1 MVSRLRN
8 RCEHSFTGRIV
19 TGASEAAFFTQLDWV
34 REQCSQ
40 KLGFTPFP
48 GTLNIDISPQKITN
62 METFLTGVDVDLRS
76 PDPKFCS
83 ARIVPVNLE
92 GIPAAVLFPDEK
104 TRVHGQNILEILAP
118 VSVREVLQKKDGDLI
133 SITMDRKADSRL
145 KKTSRAGKKLS
156 VEAVM
161 FDLDGTLI
169 DSVKIYY
176 RIVQAVLDKLQ
187 LPGVSAGEI
196 QKANQNGT
204 FLWEKLFPA
213 SMFADHPQLK
223 DEAWDIARQIAP
235 EMFNG
240 RVQMLPGAKEILR
253 QIAAQGFKVAVVTAT
268 PRQNMHAKLKPLEE
282 SGTLQLLQEI
292 ITADDTARKKPA
304 ADPLLECSRRLAIDV
319 EKCVYVGDTRIDIKA
334 GKAAGTG
341 TIGVLTGFDTH
352 EMLAEEQPDAIID
365 SLKNLP
371 DVILM

>member
-1 MVSRLRN
+1 
-8 RCEHSFTGRIV
+8 
-19 TGASEAAFFTQLDWV
+19 
-34 REQCSQ
+34 
-40 KLGFTPFP
+40 
-48 GTLNIDISPQKITN
+48 
-62 METFLTGVDVDLRS
+62 
-76 PDPKFCS
+76 
-83 ARIVPVNLE
+83 
-92 GIPAAVLFPDEK
+92 
-104 TRVHGQNILEILAP
+104 
-118 VSVREVLQKKDGDLI
+118 
-133 SITMDRKADSRL
+133 
-145 KKTSRAGKKLS
+145 
-156 VEAVM
+156 M

-235 EMFNG
+235 KMFNG
-240 RVQMLPGAKEILR
+240 RVQMLPGAQEILH
-253 QIAAQGFKVAVVTAT
+253 QIAAQGFKMAVVTAT
-268 PRQNMHAKLKPLEE
+268 PRQNMHAKLKPLAE

-292 ITADDTARKKPA
+292 ITADDTAKKKPA

-319 EKCVYVGDTRIDIKA
+319 EKCVYVGDTRIDIRA

-371 DVILM
+371 EVILMRGCARNPN

>member
-1 MVSRLRN
+1 
-8 RCEHSFTGRIV
+8 
-19 TGASEAAFFTQLDWV
+19 
-34 REQCSQ
+34 
-40 KLGFTPFP
+40 
-48 GTLNIDISPQKITN
+48 
-62 METFLTGVDVDLRS
+62 
-76 PDPKFCS
+76 
-83 ARIVPVNLE
+83 
-92 GIPAAVLFPDEK
+92 
-104 TRVHGQNILEILAP
+104 
-118 VSVREVLQKKDGDLI
+118 
-133 SITMDRKADSRL
+133 
-145 KKTSRAGKKLS
+145 
-156 VEAVM
+156 M

-176 RIVQAVLDKLQ
+176 QIVQAVLDKLQ

-204 FLWEKLFPA
+204 FLWEKLFPI

-240 RVQMLPGAKEILR
+240 RVQMLPGAKEILH
-253 QIAAQGFKVAVVTAT
+253 QIAAQGLKVAVVTAT
-268 PRQNMHAKLKPLEE
+268 PRQNMAAKLKPLEE

-304 ADPLLECSRRLAIDV
+304 ADPLLECSRRLAIKT
-319 EKCVYVGDTRIDIKA
+319 EKCVYVGDTRVDIRA

-371 DVILM
+371 EVISISTQLPDLP